1 MFFSF
6 IMGSINNL
14 FVGGDAGDIME
25 TKLENV
31 DVWLIKLDGARSS
44 KSLPKILY
52 EKIKDYIKEMILYD
66 HKKLI
71 DGYEFLHQMTP
82 KLRYELCMELFGNF
96 ITKEFPHIFTFEHEK
111 KALNTGHEFI
121 SFFSSQLYCRVFI
134 ANQTIIKKG
143 ETFPELYLIF

>member
-1 MFFSF
+1 
-6 IMGSINNL
+6 
-14 FVGGDAGDIME
+14 ME

-52 EKIKDYIKEMILYD
+52 EKIKDD

-82 KLRYELCMELFGNF
+82 KLRYELCIELFGKF

-121 SFFSSQLYCRVFI
+121 SFFTS
-134 ANQTIIKKG
+134 
-143 ETFPELYLIF
+143 

>member
-1 MFFSF
+1 M
-6 IMGSINNL
+6 
-14 FVGGDAGDIME
+14 FVGGDANDIME

-71 DGYEFLHQMTP
+71 DGY
-82 KLRYELCMELFGNF
+82 
-96 ITKEFPHIFTFEHEK
+96 
-111 KALNTGHEFI
+111 
-121 SFFSSQLYCRVFI
+121 
-134 ANQTIIKKG
+134 
-143 ETFPELYLIF
+143 